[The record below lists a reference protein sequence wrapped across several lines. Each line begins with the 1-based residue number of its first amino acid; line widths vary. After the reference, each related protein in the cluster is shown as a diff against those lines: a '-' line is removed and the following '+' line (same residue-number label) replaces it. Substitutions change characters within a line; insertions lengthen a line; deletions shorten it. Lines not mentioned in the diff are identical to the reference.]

1 MVLLDRHAFFVFIL
15 VTDVPPASLRASLVA
30 ILGSFLALIL
40 FSLGRTQ
47 STNIVVEAP
56 SRGSKSSPES
66 RPTPHVLQGERGIG
80 GATMPVPSH
89 FNSVEAIKI
98 HCYMVSQPKSAEK
111 GVTPEEVRL
120 KRIPPILLLLK
131 DAYEAHL
138 SFLKPLLK
146 SGRLFGSSCFG

>member
-1 MVLLDRHAFFVFIL
+1 MRADFVKARFLEDARVELGSLKRLGQPAVAATTGYVEMVHARHARNHRVGP
-15 VTDVPPASLRASLVA
+15 VGRT
-30 ILGSFLALIL
+30 LALPKVHHAVATVGGPL
-40 FSLGRTQ
+40 RF
-47 STNIVVEAP
+47 V
-56 SRGSKSSPES
+56 GSQA
-66 RPTPHVLQGERGIG
+66 V
-80 GATMPVPSH
+80 TMPVPSH